1 MIKAMRQRQM
11 ESGMKAAFKI
21 EKLKNG
27 GKKNE
32 FWTEPF

>member
-21 EKLKNG
+21 EKV
-27 GKKNE
+27 KKWRKE
-32 FWTEPF
+32 K